1 MDPVVQISEVSVKVC
16 LVVLPGQPVHSR
28 RGVPLKIKE
37 RHADQVEADVM
48 EERGEPFLLP
58 VPCGLPYAVQRLG
71 HAFPVLRPARAL
83 LSPGGTLR
91 PPAPRSPPLA
101 PPTPRPV
108 ARLCSSASQLLWQGL
123 TSPVRTS
130 SASAPH
136 LPDAD
141 PGRTPGRAGDLPVPG
156 QGASVHAGVS
166 DHAGPAE
173 ARADAP
179 ARMAFRYSNNV
190 GTRDCRPFAAQW
202 PACTLPCRRFAG
214 TLAGA
219 DARLGAGVDR
229 YSFTVMD
236 FHHLLLAGLP
246 AHYCRRI
253 IWAKYCCC
261 SGGRNAHQNS
271 HVDYTCPKICLRK
284 MEI

>member
-1 MDPVVQISEVSVKVC
+1 
-16 LVVLPGQPVHSR
+16 
-28 RGVPLKIKE
+28 
-37 RHADQVEADVM
+37 
-48 EERGEPFLLP
+48 
-58 VPCGLPYAVQRLG
+58 
-71 HAFPVLRPARAL
+71 
-83 LSPGGTLR
+83 
-91 PPAPRSPPLA
+91 
-101 PPTPRPV
+101 
-108 ARLCSSASQLLWQGL
+108 
-123 TSPVRTS
+123 
-130 SASAPH
+130 
-136 LPDAD
+136 
-141 PGRTPGRAGDLPVPG
+141 
-156 QGASVHAGVS
+156 VHAGVS

-253 IWAKYCCC
+253 QATGARAAKGVTRVWAR
-261 SGGRNAHQNS
+261 GRPSSQLTIRDTFIAAAMQ
-271 HVDYTCPKICLRK
+271 TC
-284 MEI
+284 